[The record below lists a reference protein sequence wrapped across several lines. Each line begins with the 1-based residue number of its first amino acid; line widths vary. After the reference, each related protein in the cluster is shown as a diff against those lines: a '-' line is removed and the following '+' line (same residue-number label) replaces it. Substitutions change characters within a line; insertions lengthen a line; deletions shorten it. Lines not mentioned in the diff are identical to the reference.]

1 MTMVQVKELMT
12 RLSEIP
18 IVDENA
24 TLFEAVLEI
33 GIARAKRSAGM
44 RSPAAL
50 VVDGGK
56 KVAGFLEFRNML
68 LGLDAGFGELAESA
82 RKSGLSADVIRSEL
96 QKSGLL
102 KDALDGL
109 CQKAGETS
117 IKSIMTRPGKD
128 RTTEGDVS
136 VGEAAY
142 RMVESGQE
150 YLFVLDG
157 DVVEGI
163 ISLTDV
169 LGYICDTVRACR
181 L

>member
-1 MTMVQVKELMT
+1 MVRVKELMT
-12 RLSEIP
+12 GLSEIP

-33 GIARAKRSAGM
+33 GLARTKMSAGM

-56 KVAGFLEFRNML
+56 RVSGFLEFKNML
-68 LGLDAGFGELAESA
+68 MGLDAGFEELIQSA
-82 RKSGLSADVIRSEL
+82 RQSGLSPDRVRSEL

-102 KDALDGL
+102 QDALDGL

-117 IKSIMTRPGKD
+117 IKSVMTIPGQD
-128 RTTEGDVS
+128 RTTDGDVS
-136 VGEAAY
+136 ISEAAY
-142 RMVESGQE
+142 RMVESGQD
-150 YLFVLDG
+150 YLLVLEG
-157 DVVEGI
+157 NVVEGI
-163 ISLTDV
+163 ISLSDV
-169 LGYICDTVRACR
+169 MGYICDTVRACR